1 MLNMGMNILSRFEYL
16 ENQSDDCI
24 ELIDEEEE
32 LKTDYDSNIVLY
44 PLDDSITVVDYL
56 NTQSKIIARLTLELS
71 YNDYED
77 ENIQEIIEE
86 ARDE

>member
-1 MLNMGMNILSRFEYL
+1 MDRFEYK
-16 ENQSDDCI
+16 ENKMDDCI
-24 ELIDEEEE
+24 ELIDELDE

-56 NTQSKIIARLTLELS
+56 NTQSKIIARLTLELT

-77 ENIQEIIEE
+77 ENIQEIIED
-86 ARDE
+86 AKDD

>member
-1 MLNMGMNILSRFEYL
+1 MGERFTYTKD
-16 ENQSDDCI
+16 SMDDCI
-24 ELIDEEEE
+24 TLIDSEDE

-56 NTQSKIIARLTLELS
+56 NTQSRIIARLTLELS

-77 ENIQEIIEE
+77 ENIRELIDDVIE
-86 ARDE
+86 D

>member
-1 MLNMGMNILSRFEYL
+1 LSRFEYK
-16 ENQSDDCI
+16 ENKLDDCI
-24 ELIDEEEE
+24 ELIDELDE

-56 NTQSKIIARLTLELS
+56 NTQSKIIARLTLELT

-77 ENIQEIIEE
+77 ENIRELIED
-86 ARDE
+86 AKDE

>member
-1 MLNMGMNILSRFEYL
+1 MDRFEYK
-16 ENQSDDCI
+16 ENKMDDCI
-24 ELIDEEEE
+24 ELIDELDE

-56 NTQSKIIARLTLELS
+56 NTQSKIIARLTLELT

-77 ENIQEIIEE
+77 ENIQEIIE
-86 ARDE
+86 DVKDD

>member
-1 MLNMGMNILSRFEYL
+1 MSERFTYT
-16 ENQSDDCI
+16 ENREEDCI
-24 ELIDEEEE
+24 ELIDDTEE

-56 NTQSKIIARLTLELS
+56 NTQSKIIARLSLELT

-86 ARDE
+86 VTDD

>member
-1 MLNMGMNILSRFEYL
+1 MNMSDRFTYTTDTI
-16 ENQSDDCI
+16 DDCI
-24 ELIDEEEE
+24 TLIDSEEE
-32 LKTDYDSNIVLY
+32 LKTDFDSNIVLS

-77 ENIQEIIEE
+77 ENIRDLIDEIN
-86 ARDE
+86 

>member
-1 MLNMGMNILSRFEYL
+1 M
-16 ENQSDDCI
+16 DDCI
-24 ELIDEEEE
+24 ELIDELDE

-56 NTQSKIIARLTLELS
+56 NTQSKIIARLTLELT

-77 ENIQEIIEE
+77 ENIQELIED
-86 ARDE
+86 AKDE

>member
-1 MLNMGMNILSRFEYL
+1 MSDRFTYT
-16 ENQSDDCI
+16 ENREEDCI
-24 ELIDEEEE
+24 ELIDDTEE

-56 NTQSKIIARLTLELS
+56 NTQSKIIARLSLELT

-86 ARDE
+86 VTDD